1 MKSRKDNGALCV
13 CAQSLSH
20 VWLCVTLWT
29 VAHLASL
36 SMEFSRQEYWSR
48 FPFSLQGIF
57 PTQGS
62 NPRLLHWQADSLPL
76 CHLGSSIETCQT
88 KSKNPKKKE
97 GDEVAFALGAVASLF
112 EVGLWFWWTS
122 WGWRGQKSRPR
133 FHPRSESKWTTT
145 PLRMVLQ

>member
-62 NPRLLHWQADSLPL
+62 NPRLLHWQEQGWGVGFRMEGTPVYIWLIHNDVWKNHHDTIKYYPPININWSNYLPINIIFFFKRREQGWNMDELQRAD
-76 CHLGSSIETCQT
+76 CT
-88 KSKNPKKKE
+88 
-97 GDEVAFALGAVASLF
+97 
-112 EVGLWFWWTS
+112 
-122 WGWRGQKSRPR
+122 
-133 FHPRSESKWTTT
+133 
-145 PLRMVLQ
+145 